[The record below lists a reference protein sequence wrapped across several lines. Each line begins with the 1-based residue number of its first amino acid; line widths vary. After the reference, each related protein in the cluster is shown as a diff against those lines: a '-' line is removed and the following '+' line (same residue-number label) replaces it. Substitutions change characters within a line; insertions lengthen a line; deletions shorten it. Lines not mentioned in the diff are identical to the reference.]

1 MVKFNKEGIELIR
14 NKIDSEELKTI
25 GRLKKTSFIR
35 ERKMGF
41 TKLMKYILN
50 KRGLTTSM
58 EINNFYNDI
67 SEEGNITNQSLLDQR
82 LKLNPKVFIALNTDY
97 LKLFYQEHKEEVKL
111 YKGYLLKAI
120 DGSDFEIPNTKE
132 AKKVYGTVGTKV
144 TDKENIIARA
154 TVSVCYDVLNKYIIE
169 GFILSYRTSENKS
182 SLEHLKHD
190 QQITK
195 DYKSIYI
202 MDRGYISIEF
212 MLSCIKNNSK
222 FLIRLDSKAY
232 AKERSKIG
240 SKDEYINLEYTNNRL
255 KRRHYQS
262 EEIRL
267 YAKEIKSSKL
277 RIVTYE
283 LNTGEVEQ
291 LITNLEMDEFTYDDI
306 VELYSK
312 RWGIETLYY
321 SLKWKLKTEKFTS
334 SFKIIIEQDFL
345 SSVLVFNMISSM
357 MKEAEEKIE
366 QNKYKHEMTINE
378 NMAIGLFKSEMIKIM
393 LEEDENKRLKLYDK
407 LINKMSKYKIP
418 IRKGRKHKVHFSPYN
433 KNSYNKLSSI

>member
-1 MVKFNKEGIELIR
+1 MVLLWKNEIIKIIIKGVKLVVKFNKEGVELIR
-14 NKIDSEELKTI
+14 NKINSEELKTT
-25 GRLKKTSFIR
+25 GRLKKTSFTR

-41 TKLMKYILN
+41 TKLIKYILN
-50 KRGLTTSM
+50 KKELTTIM
-58 EINNFYNDI
+58 EINNFYSDI
-67 SEEGNITNQSLLDQR
+67 NEEENIFNQSLLDQR
-82 LKLNPKVFIALNTDY
+82 LKLNPEVFIALNTDY
-97 LKLFYQEHKEEVKL
+97 LKLFYQNHKEEVKL

-144 TDKENIIARA
+144 TDKANTIERAIISA
-154 TVSVCYDVLNKYIIE
+154 CYDVLNRYIIE
-169 GFILSYRTSENKS
+169 GFISSYRTNENKS

-190 QQITK
+190 QEITK
-195 DYKSIYI
+195 NYKSIYI

-232 AKERSKIG
+232 EKERSKI
-240 SKDEYINLEYTNNRL
+240 KDKYINLEYTNNRL

-277 RIVTYE
+277 RIVTHK

-306 VELYSK
+306 VELYEK

-334 SFKIIIEQDFL
+334 SFKKIIEQDFF
-345 SSVLVFNMISSM
+345 LV
-357 MKEAEEKIE
+357 
-366 QNKYKHEMTINE
+366 Y
-378 NMAIGLFKSEMIKIM
+378 
-393 LEEDENKRLKLYDK
+393 
-407 LINKMSKYKIP
+407 
-418 IRKGRKHKVHFSPYN
+418 
-433 KNSYNKLSSI
+433 